1 MDNNKIQNISY
12 DIRREMHEI
21 VYDLVRVGYPS
32 VEHVFDFD
40 DLTVVVTMRE
50 TGYTKVSIYNEDG
63 ECDMPELKKAI
74 TDNLIPWSDVEQEYG
89 KALRRDNEHVDDWE
103 HYCKNPQS
111 YF

>member
-21 VYDLVRVGYPS
+21 VYDLVSVGYPS

-50 TGYTKVSIYNEDG
+50 TGYTKVSIYDNDE
-63 ECDMPELKKAI
+63 ECDMSDLKKAI
-74 TDNLIPWSDVEQEYG
+74 TDNLIPWTNVEYEYG
-89 KALRRDNEHVDDWE
+89 ESLSA
-103 HYCKNPQS
+103 
-111 YF
+111 